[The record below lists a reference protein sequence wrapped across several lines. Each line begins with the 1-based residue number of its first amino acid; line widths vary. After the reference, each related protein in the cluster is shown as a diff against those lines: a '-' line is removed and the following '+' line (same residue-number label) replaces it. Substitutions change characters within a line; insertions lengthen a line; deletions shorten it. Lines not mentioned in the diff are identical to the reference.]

1 MMLWVSAVL
10 KRNVDCSDSTNLSN
24 QDHVRLQTE
33 TEGNKKG
40 ILTFFIM
47 AGIIA
52 LHRAKTHISNDDV
65 IILLFDQ

>member
-24 QDHVRLQTE
+24 QDHVRLQKQ
-33 TEGNKKG
+33 GNKKV

>member
-1 MMLWVSAVL
+1 MMLWVSVVL
-10 KRNVDCSDSTNLSN
+10 KRNVDFSDSTNLSY
-24 QDHVRLQTE
+24 QDHVRLQKQRE
-33 TEGNKKG
+33 TKKV

-65 IILLFDQ
+65 IILLFYQ